1 MFRWSITFLT
11 YLVVGFYQPTQIFAG
26 TYQIEGEFEGC
37 EYGKLYPIQGGGVLE
52 CLEYN
57 YFYEYSPTVRSDG
70 RRVITIGDEVL
81 DAYLH
86 DGSVINTKVVDEF
99 EGCEWDKRIDFLNG
113 LTFVCASYSYT
124 YSYMPPVK
132 IILIKDRAPK
142 VYIGGKYYE
151 GAVYR

>member
-11 YLVVGFYQPTQIFAG
+11 YLVVGFYQPTHIFAG

-70 RRVITIGDEVL
+70 RRVITIGDELL

-86 DGSVINTKVVDEF
+86 DGSVINTQVVDEF

-132 IILIKDRAPK
+132 IILIKDRAPE
-142 VYIGGKYYE
+142 VYIGGEHYA